1 MTDPTTTP
9 SPDET
14 RREAVDQPDGICAE
28 SVDDLRVPS
37 PAKAAERVEAFV
49 RWFGDGRVVIDYDL
63 AAEDDDP
70 PLYARDLNALTCAV
84 QHGYRADAPSRCM
97 HTATA
102 VDDRRQAPATLLGE
116 MFEGGVL
123 WSDVD
128 AILALASRP
137 APVVSGWL
145 VREARVLAAD
155 AWDEGWDASI
165 AAYEQCPVTGGL
177 GPCGAEPLPH
187 DGRGR
192 GEGGG
197 MSELASNY
205 LASSGSQG
213 EPFRNQAD
221 APCPTCSGPVRETV
235 GMVCQTCGTDYAAQD
250 GAR

>member
-84 QHGYRADAPSRCM
+84 QHGYRADEPSRCM

-102 VDDRRQAPATLLGE
+102 VDDRRQALATLLGE

-137 APVVSGWL
+137 APVVSGESRVEWG
-145 VREARVLAAD
+145 VRYERHPDPEKVFPVPAEQNARELAEYLDARIHVMRREVRFTGWTEAPTLGLTVA
-155 AWDEGWDASI
+155 DEGRA
-165 AAYEQCPVTGGL
+165 
-177 GPCGAEPLPH
+177 GA
-187 DGRGR
+187 
-192 GEGGG
+192 
-197 MSELASNY
+197 
-205 LASSGSQG
+205 
-213 EPFRNQAD
+213 
-221 APCPTCSGPVRETV
+221 
-235 GMVCQTCGTDYAAQD
+235 
-250 GAR
+250 